1 MRRKI
6 EKKLEISFG
15 YAKASS
21 TALHRLNTC
30 RRMRGMQRE
39 LFIGRVASAVR
50 PRTRFLLGV
59 IQARAG
65 PQPHSSLA
73 AALAATITPA
83 CRGSGSAAQAMF
95 QVPAPTT
102 PGVWIAAKYLSTS
115 PVWSPGW
122 PCIHVFAAWQAWKY
136 SSSVEYEGTLI
147 LVVTP
152 AGEIATTPGA
162 AAAAIVAVL
171 DGVVDAVGAF
181 VPVAE
186 QPIVADAAV
195 RTATVPHVRGRDG
208 RDRTRSIYATLA
220 TVTQRTRYWECCR
233 P

>member
-1 MRRKI
+1 M
-6 EKKLEISFG
+6 
-15 YAKASS
+15 
-21 TALHRLNTC
+21 
-30 RRMRGMQRE
+30 
-39 LFIGRVASAVR
+39 
-50 PRTRFLLGV
+50 
-59 IQARAG
+59 IQARDG

-83 CRGSGSAAQAMF
+83 CRGSGSVAQAMF

-102 PGVWIAAKYLSTS
+102 PGVWTAAKYLSTS
-115 PVWSPGW
+115 PAWSPGW

-152 AGEIATTPGA
+152 AGEIAMTPGA
-162 AAAAIVAVL
+162 AAAAVVTVL
-171 DGVVDAVGAF
+171 GGVVDAVGAF
-181 VPVAE
+181 VPAAE
-186 QPIVADAAV
+186 QPVIANAAA
-195 RTATVPHVRGRDG
+195 RTATVLHVRGRDG
-208 RDRTRSIYATLA
+208 HDRTRSIYATLA

>member
-1 MRRKI
+1 M
-6 EKKLEISFG
+6 
-15 YAKASS
+15 
-21 TALHRLNTC
+21 
-30 RRMRGMQRE
+30 
-39 LFIGRVASAVR
+39 
-50 PRTRFLLGV
+50 
-59 IQARAG
+59 IQAGAG

-95 QVPAPTT
+95 QVPAPKT
-102 PGVWIAAKYLSTS
+102 PGVCTAAKYLSTS
-115 PVWSPGW
+115 PVRSPGW

-162 AAAAIVAVL
+162 AAAAVVTVL
-171 DGVVDAVGAF
+171 DGEVDTVEDF
-181 VPVAE
+181 VPVEE
-186 QPIVADAAV
+186 QPAIADAAA
-195 RTATVPHVRGRDG
+195 RTAAVPDIRGRDG
-208 RDRTRSIYATLA
+208 RDRTRLIYATLT
-220 TVTQRTRYWECCR
+220 TVMQRTRFWDCCR